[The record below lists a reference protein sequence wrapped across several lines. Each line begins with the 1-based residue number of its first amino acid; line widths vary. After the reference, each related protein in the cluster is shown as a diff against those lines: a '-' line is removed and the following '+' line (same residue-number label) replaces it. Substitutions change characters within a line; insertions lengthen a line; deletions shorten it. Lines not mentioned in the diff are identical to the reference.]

1 MTEKNSGADYRE
13 ELKCIG
19 LRIAYFR
26 KLKKIT
32 QAQLAEKLHIN
43 KTYLSHIESGS
54 ANKAISLPL
63 LIRLSKALGV
73 ELATLTDT
81 SDMNENNFGEFVR
94 DMRQIFE
101 EVKELNTE
109 LDKMLDE
116 MKEMDSIAIE

>member
-1 MTEKNSGADYRE
+1 M
-13 ELKCIG
+13 
-19 LRIAYFR
+19 
-26 KLKKIT
+26 
-32 QAQLAEKLHIN
+32 
-43 KTYLSHIESGS
+43 
-54 ANKAISLPL
+54 
-63 LIRLSKALGV
+63 
-73 ELATLTDT
+73 ATLTDT

>member
-1 MTEKNSGADYRE
+1 MTEKKGNADCRE

-43 KTYLSHIESGS
+43 KNYLSHIESGS

-63 LIRLSKALGV
+63 LIKLSRALGV
-73 ELATLTDT
+73 ELSTLTDI

-116 MKEMDSIAIE
+116 MKEMDSIAVE